1 MTFKSNY
8 VRAALAV
15 AALAFG
21 GAFAPVAQA
30 APDCSV
36 YTGAQ
41 LMEWPEGNPVWEFC
55 WRSSEFSQPQP
66 DGAGL
71 ELFEV
76 SYNGHLVFDRTHVPI
91 LNVEYGPGGCGCF
104 RDWLDSEVRFEA
116 NAIPDGVCEET
127 VTNPLGDGEVSS
139 GLCEVEDSARTICD
153 CAPTDTCDG
162 NPSNACNVD
171 IGNYEGVAAYQDSDS
186 LELTTQTR
194 AGWYRYTMRWKF
206 HLDGTIEPGFGFGA
220 TPNGCTD
227 ASHFHHGYYRFDF
240 DIDGADND
248 QMYALAAESGVDTDG
263 DLIDDAVDNCQL
275 VANADQLDS
284 DNDGFGNVCDTDL
297 SNDGITNVVDLGILR
312 SRFFTDDA
320 AADFNGDGV
329 VNVVDLGILRSFFFA
344 APGPA
349 GSGAAQI
356 PINEEE
362 SGYAGDATG
371 WMVQDTITGRG
382 YRLVPG
388 AIDQKLTA
396 DTFDPVPF
404 AAGDY
409 WVLRERATEIDDGIN
424 FGSGCAAQLDD
435 YVGGESVANEDLV
448 FWYRFGTHH
457 IGLDECFCGEIGPRL
472 VPVGD
477 WSAQ

>member
-1 MTFKSNY
+1 MKLKNLL
-8 VRAALAV
+8 ALCALALV
-15 AALAFG
+15 SFNVTTAH
-21 GAFAPVAQA
+21 A

-36 YTGAQ
+36 YTGAR
-41 LMEWPEGNPVWEFC
+41 LMQWPAGNPVWEFC
-55 WRSSEFSQPQP
+55 WRSPEFSQPQN
-66 DGAGL
+66 DGSGL

-76 SYNGHLVFDRTHVPI
+76 TYNGHLVFDRTHVPI

-116 NAIPDGVCEET
+116 DATPGGVCAET
-127 VTNPLGDGEVSS
+127 NNSTS
-139 GLCEVEDSARTICD
+139 GLCEVESSGRTICD
-153 CAPTDTCDG
+153 CAPSNTCDD
-162 NPSNACNVD
+162 NPGNACNVD
-171 IGNYEGVAAYQDSDS
+171 VGGYEGVAAFEDSDT

-248 QMYALAAESGVDTDG
+248 QMYSLAAESGLDTDA
-263 DLIDDAVDNCQL
+263 DLIDDAIDNCQL
-275 VANADQLDS
+275 VSNADQTDA
-284 DNDGFGNVCDTDL
+284 DNDGFGNACDTDL
-297 SNDGITNVVDLGILR
+297 NNDGITNVIDLGILR
-312 SRFFTDDA
+312 SLFFTDDA
-320 AADFNGDGV
+320 TADFNSDGV

-344 APGPA
+344 QPGPA
-349 GSGAAQI
+349 GSGSVQTA
-356 PINEEE
+356 INEEE
-362 SGYAGDATG
+362 SGYAGTASG
-371 WMVQDTITGRG
+371 WMVQDTVTGRG
-382 YRLVPG
+382 YRLEPG
-388 AIDQKLTA
+388 SADQKLSA

-409 WVLRERATEIDDGIN
+409 WVLAESANEIDDGIS

-435 YVGGESVANEDLV
+435 FVNNESVASEDLV

-472 VPVGD
+472 VPIGD
-477 WSAQ
+477 WSVE